1 MCKIVFTLTVVTVLL
16 FVDTTCLSRDLPV
29 VYPTF
34 RPRYTVGPVTLRT
47 KRSADDEPLWLF
59 RGDDI
64 PRAPATG
71 DHPVLPLII
80 DDIKLDPNTRYA
92 RSLSTPSKY
101 HGGSHTI
108 SKGKEHTGP
117 THPGYNKRRVRS
129 FDSPSSKHHGGS
141 HSTSSGSRNTGP
153 THPGYNRRNS

>member
-1 MCKIVFTLTVVTVLL
+1 MCKIILTLTVISVLL
-16 FVDTTCLSRDLPV
+16 VVDTTCWSRDLPV
-29 VYPTF
+29 IYPTY
-34 RPRYTVGPVTLRT
+34 RPYHTLPPVIMRA

-59 RGDDI
+59 KGDDI

-71 DHPVLPLII
+71 DHPVLPSII

-101 HGGSHTI
+101 RGGSHTI
-108 SKGKEHTGP
+108 SNSKQSTGP
-117 THPGYNKRRVRS
+117 THPGYNRRRVRS
-129 FDSPSSKHHGGS
+129 VDSLSSKHRGGS
-141 HSTSSGSRNTGP
+141 HSTSSGIRNTGP